1 MLVSQSFL
9 STIFRKFK
17 EWVRSLIYKDTI
29 IISDSTYQ
37 KYIKENEQKDGIEY
51 SIRYEREVDGET
63 YTIIDFA
70 VIKFPVGTRNI
81 IFDLKRLNL
90 HRVRFI
96 PKDSN
101 LEYRTKS
108 GVSWDWINYNGYKLN
123 ILSLN
128 SVMPDTNTSTNFGI
142 DNRHVSILHDP
153 LKLDNPDGEA
163 LGGLYYST
171 GKYNYD
177 NLDIVD
183 PRYYIEHGYDSYAD
197 SDRNIANN
205 YVVLS
210 NRLSAWEGG
219 SRGVDKKYDNPDDR
233 INKLTDAYTLTEGER
248 SCKLVSGICTSIYLA
263 NGNWYYLVH

>member
-37 KYIKENEQKDGIEY
+37 KYIKVNEQKDGVKY
-51 SIRYEREVDGET
+51 SIPYKRDVDGET

-96 PKDSN
+96 PKDYN

-123 ILSLN
+123 IYSIN
-128 SVMPDTNTSTNFGI
+128 NFTNYRSANFGTSF
-142 DNRHVSILHDP
+142 NRHVNILFDP
-153 LKLDNPDGEA
+153 LKTDNPDGEA
-163 LGGLYYST
+163 LGGLYFST
-171 GKYNYD
+171 GRYNYD
-177 NLDIVD
+177 KEDTVTSDIKF
-183 PRYYIEHGYDSYAD
+183 YKNSEGNYISL
-197 SDRNIANN
+197 R
-205 YVVLS
+205 
-210 NRLSAWEGG
+210 NRLSAWELG
-219 SRGVDKKYDNPDDR
+219 SRGVDNTWDSLDDR
-233 INKLTDAYTLTEGER
+233 LNDSDSYSLTEGER
-248 SCKLVSGICTSIYLA
+248 GCKMVSGVWTSLFLA
-263 NGNWYYLVH
+263 NGNWYYLIH